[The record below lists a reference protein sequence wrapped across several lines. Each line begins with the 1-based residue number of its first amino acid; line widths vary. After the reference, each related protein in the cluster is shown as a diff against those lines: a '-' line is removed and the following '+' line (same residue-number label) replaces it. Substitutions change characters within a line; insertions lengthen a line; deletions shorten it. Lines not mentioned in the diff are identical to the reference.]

1 MRALPAEAGDRPFGS
16 LFRRS
21 AKIPELLARE
31 IVHDIASRGLKPGAM
46 LPPESLMLKQYRI
59 GRASLREALR
69 ILEIYGMIVIR
80 PGLGGGPVVAPLG
93 SVDFGRTATFYFHV
107 TGGTLRE
114 LMQARLLLEPV
125 SARLA
130 AETRDPELLE
140 ALNEVIEEGRA
151 VPVDDEHAWLPV
163 ANKFHGIIAG
173 MTGNRVLDMLVRS
186 LRDIS
191 AVRTASLVYPER
203 DEARRD
209 HEAIAREI
217 MAGRG
222 ARAERLMRQHMEQF
236 CEYALERFPGVFDE
250 VVDWR

>member
-1 MRALPAEAGDRPFGS
+1 
-16 LFRRS
+16 
-21 AKIPELLARE
+21 
-31 IVHDIASRGLKPGAM
+31 
-46 LPPESLMLKQYRI
+46 MLKQYRI

-69 ILEIYGMIVIR
+69 ILEIYGMITIR

-93 SVDFGRTATFYFHV
+93 SVDFGRSATFYFHV

-114 LMQARLLLEPV
+114 LMQARLMLEPV

-130 AETRDPELLE
+130 AETRDPKLLD
-140 ALNEVIEEGRA
+140 ALKKVIEEGRA
-151 VPVDDEHAWLPV
+151 VSVEDEYAWLPV
-163 ANKFHGIIAG
+163 ANEFHGIVAG
-173 MTGNRVLDMLVRS
+173 MTGNRVLDLLVRS

-191 AVRTASLVYPER
+191 LVRTARLVYPER
-203 DEARRD
+203 EQARSD

-222 ARAERLMRQHMEQF
+222 ARAERLMREHMEQF
-236 CEYALERFPGVFDE
+236 CEYALARFPGIFDE